1 MGGGGH
7 MSAPTTKTDQKKNPL
22 PRAPISKPPFT
33 LSDIK
38 KAIPPHCF
46 ERSLIRSCYYLV
58 HDLILI
64 YIFYYIAATY
74 LHVLPS
80 PYSYLA
86 WFAYWIVQGCVSTGI
101 WVNAHECGHQA
112 FSHYPWIND
121 TIGFILHSAL
131 LTPYFSW
138 KYSHRRHHSNT
149 ASLENDENYVP
160 KTKSELKWFTK
171 AYANNPLGRL
181 FILVFTLAVGL
192 PLYYAINV
200 AGRPYDRFASHYN
213 PYSPIYNDRERL
225 QIYISDVGV
234 IATSYVLYR
243 VACTQGLTWLVC
255 IYGVPLLIV
264 NGFIVLITF
273 LHHTHSSLPHYD
285 SHEWN
290 WLRGALATVDRDYGV
305 LNYFFH
311 NIADTHVMHHLF
323 SSIPHYHAIEA
334 TKAIKPVLGEYYQ
347 YDGTPIYKAMW
358 RDFKECIYVEKDKES
373 QEKGVYWYKNSI

>member
-1 MGGGGH
+1 MGGGGN
-7 MSAPTTKTDQKKNPL
+7 MSAPTTQIEERKNSPQK
-22 PRAPISKPPFT
+22 APTSQPPFT

-46 ERSLIRSCYYLV
+46 EKSLIRSLYYV
-58 HDLILI
+58 FHDLILI
-64 YIFYYIAATY
+64 YILYYIAATY
-74 LHVLPS
+74 FHLLPS

-86 WFAYWIVQGCVSTGI
+86 WSAYWIAQGCVSTGI

-112 FSHYPWIND
+112 FSDYPWIND
-121 TIGFILHSAL
+121 TIGFVLHSAL

-149 ASLENDENYVP
+149 ASLERDENYVP

-171 AYANNPLGRL
+171 SYANNAFVRS
-181 FILVFTLAVGL
+181 FIIVFTLTVGL
-192 PLYYAINV
+192 PLYYATNV
-200 AGRPYDRFASHYN
+200 AGRPYARFASHFD

-225 QIYISDVGV
+225 QIIISDVGV

-243 VACTQGLTWLVC
+243 VACIKGLAWLVC

-285 SHEWN
+285 SQEWN
-290 WLRGALATVDRDYGV
+290 WLKGALATVDRDWGV

-311 NIADTHVMHHLF
+311 HISDTHVMHHLF
-323 SSIPHYHAIEA
+323 SSIPHYHAVEA
-334 TKAIKPVLGEYYQ
+334 AKAIKPVLGEYYQ
-347 YDGTPIYKAMW
+347 FDGTPIIKATW

-373 QEKGVYWYKNSI
+373 QDKGVYWYKNKI